1 MWKKRLIALVT
12 FLAGLYYFLEFV
24 VPPTIPWATVRGVV
38 VAPPTKE
45 QLLVK
50 PFVGKQSIRV
60 GSTEKIT
67 REMPDGSVS
76 VISVSSVKIGDRIKW
91 HGKEGKVLSIPAQ
104 GQFVIE
110 TYGKPRTVKLT
121 GKSIIFRKSV
131 SGSDESV
138 TWDYIKQGNEV
149 KVGPTTYLSQWQT
162 NVNDF
167 FVVLGSL
174 AWGMGL
180 FSLWLV
186 HSTAIRKRR
195 GEWGLSVVFF
205 VFVVF
210 GVIAGYGFGNEKVTW
225 AKNLNDLAFDYMLV
239 PMGSTI
245 FSLLAFYMASAAYR
259 SFKAKTGEAVMMMV
273 SAMIVMLGQ
282 IPMGLWI
289 TKWLPQQAQLP
300 VVSQWIL
307 YVINSAAV
315 KGMWFGMMLGAIA
328 VGLRFWLSLERGAY
342 FDMEL

>member
-24 VPPTIPWATVRGVV
+24 VPPTVPWATVRGVV
-38 VAPPTKE
+38 VSPPTKS
-45 QLLVK
+45 QLVVK
-50 PFVGKQSIRV
+50 PFVGKQFVSI
-60 GSTEKIT
+60 GTNEKIE

-76 VISVSSVKIGDRIKW
+76 IISPSSVKIGDRIKW
-91 HGKEGKVLSIPAQ
+91 RDKAGKVVNIPAQ

-110 TYGKPRTVKLT
+110 SYGSPRTVKLA
-121 GKSIIFRKSV
+121 KNVIIFRKSV

-138 TWDYIKQGNEV
+138 TWDYVKQGNEV
-149 KVGPTTYLSQWQT
+149 KVGPSTFLSQWQT

-210 GVIAGYGFGNEKVTW
+210 GVIAGYGFGNERVAW

-259 SFKAKTGEAVMMMV
+259 SFKAKTNEAIMMML
-273 SAMIVMLGQ
+273 SALIVMLGQ
-282 IPMGLWI
+282 IPVGLWL
-289 TKWLPQQAQLP
+289 TNWLPPSAQLP